1 MPGTNVYKDE
11 RMDGWVDEGVGEGV
25 DERLDEGHRNRRIA
39 SYPKY
44 LLASVCTLQAFRRL
58 LVDYRAWCKFFFS
71 KYSKCSPTFRLFLN
85 YESNK
90 AYYRC
95 IKIQG
100 RDYSEAPPP
109 KGAMHPIHF

>member
-1 MPGTNVYKDE
+1 
-11 RMDGWVDEGVGEGV
+11 MDDWMGRKMNEGV
-25 DERLDEGHRNRRIA
+25 DERLDEGNRNRQIA

-44 LLASVCTLQAFRRL
+44 LLAIVCTLQAFRRL

-71 KYSKCSPTFRLFLN
+71 KYSKCSPTFRLFFLN

-95 IKIQG
+95 IKTQR